1 MPAKRISF
9 LVIWLSLYSPE
20 RFLSRLDERA
30 MPKDHQQDLSVLLEA
45 KRGLVFLTAN
55 DWSLITDKAVRR
67 IFKPGECIVH
77 TGLRS
82 HGLYLL
88 LKGTA
93 RVEIPSQFAVRPIGP
108 GEVCGE
114 LSYLDEL
121 PATANVIAEDSVE
134 AYYLDR
140 PTLQSLF
147 ELFPHLASRFYRS
160 LATGLARRL
169 RDVVATKS
177 KGDSTG
183 KV

>member
-1 MPAKRISF
+1 MSKDSS
-9 LVIWLSLYSPE
+9 LDLSLFP
-20 RFLSRLDERA
+20 
-30 MPKDHQQDLSVLLEA
+30 A
-45 KRGLVFLTAN
+45 KRGLVYLTSN
-55 DWSLITDKAVRR
+55 DWTLISDKAVRVS
-67 IFKPGECIVH
+67 FKTGDCIVN
-77 TGLRS
+77 TGKRS
-82 HGLYLL
+82 HGVYIL

-93 RVEIPSQFAVRPIGP
+93 RVQIPSQSAVPAMGP

-121 PATANVIAEDSVE
+121 PASANVIAQEPVE

-169 RDVVATKS
+169 RDVVAPKS
-177 KGDSTG
+177 DVLAAKE
-183 KV
+183 K